1 VTEERRR
8 SPFSAHIGAVM
19 EELREGYARLSL
31 VVEERH
37 TNPIGFMHGG
47 VITTMMDSSLGAAL
61 MALRGEEAKRNP
73 HATIDMNV
81 SLLSSARPGDRI
93 VVEGSVLRLGKSIA
107 FGEAEAR
114 RTSSGGGRDGELI
127 AKGRLTFAVRQDGRE
142 GRP

>member
-1 VTEERRR
+1 MTEERRR
-8 SPFSAHIGAVM
+8 SPFSAHIGTEM

-47 VITTMMDSSLGAAL
+47 VITTMMDSALGAAL
-61 MALRGEEAKRNP
+61 GALRGEDARRNP
-73 HATIDMNV
+73 HATVDMNV
-81 SLLSSARPGDRI
+81 SLLSGARPGDRI

-114 RTSSGGGRDGELI
+114 RISPAGRQDGELI
-127 AKGRLTFAVRQDGRE
+127 AKGRLTFAVRNRE
-142 GRP
+142 GDE